1 MKFFTL
7 GWKFA
12 TCGAWG
18 AGAVMAFVASFSP
31 WVDLSGG
38 YPRSTAGHELGGAIV
53 PDGSTT
59 LILALVAL
67 GAMLILLLARLPE
80 ALPCLVAFGST
91 VAIATI
97 GIINMQMIPATFHNP
112 NVDVGP
118 ATFSVGYGLR
128 LVVAGALV
136 SCAGSFAFPLP
147 GLWHHY
153 RKS

>member
-1 MKFFTL
+1 MKFFPL
-7 GWKFA
+7 GWQA
-12 TCGAWG
+12 TTYGAWG
-18 AGAVMAFVASFSP
+18 SGALLAFIASFLP
-31 WVDLSGG
+31 WQDLSGG

-59 LILALVAL
+59 LILALAAL
-67 GAMLILLLARLPE
+67 GAMLVLLLARLPE

-91 VAIATI
+91 AAIATI
-97 GIINMQMIPATFHNP
+97 GIINMQVIPATFHNP
-112 NVDVGP
+112 NFDVGP

-136 SCAGSFAFPLP
+136 SCVGSFAFPLL